1 MARQWAGMSIQ
12 GDSPPPRPVIRPLPR
27 AARWLLLAF
36 AGLCLVLAVIG
47 VILPGMPATVF
58 LLMAAWAAARSSP
71 RLHVWLLD
79 HRLFGPMLR
88 DWENGR
94 CVSRRAKWSATATM
108 AVGAALLV
116 WTAYRPW
123 IAAAGIG
130 CMAIVLA
137 WLWRRPEPAV

>member
-1 MARQWAGMSIQ
+1 MPVP
-12 GDSPPPRPVIRPLPR
+12 DESPPPRPPARPTRPLPR
-27 AARWLLLAF
+27 VARWVLLVF

-47 VILPGMPATVF
+47 VILPGMPTTVF

-71 RLHVWLLD
+71 RLHAWLLG

-94 CVSRRAKWSATATM
+94 CVSRRAKWSAAATM
-108 AVGAALLV
+108 AVAAVVLV
-116 WTAYRPW
+116 WTGHRPW
-123 IAAAGIG
+123 IAAVGIG

-137 WLWRRPEPAV
+137 WLWQRPEPHGGA

>member
-1 MARQWAGMSIQ
+1 MPVP
-12 GDSPPPRPVIRPLPR
+12 DESPPPCPPARPTRPLPR
-27 AARWLLLAF
+27 VARWVLLVF

-47 VILPGMPATVF
+47 VILPGMPTTVF

-71 RLHVWLLD
+71 RLHAWLLG

-94 CVSRRAKWSATATM
+94 CVSRRAKWSAAATM
-108 AVGAALLV
+108 AVAAVVLV
-116 WTAYRPW
+116 WTGHRPW
-123 IAAAGIG
+123 IAAVGIG

-137 WLWRRPEPAV
+137 WLWQRPEPHGGA

>member
-1 MARQWAGMSIQ
+1 MPVP
-12 GDSPPPRPVIRPLPR
+12 DESPPPGPPAQPRRPLPR
-27 AARWLLLAF
+27 VARWLLLVF

-47 VILPGMPATVF
+47 VILPGMPTTVF

-71 RLHVWLLD
+71 RLHAWLLG

-94 CVSRRAKWSATATM
+94 CVSRRAKWSAAATM
-108 AVGAALLV
+108 AVAAAVLV
-116 WTAYRPW
+116 WTGHRPW
-123 IAAAGIG
+123 IAAVGIG

-137 WLWRRPEPAV
+137 WLWQRPEPHGGA